1 MVRLREVVEHDISD
15 EQILE
20 IKPKKL
26 KKYYTVKT
34 KIGKSSYGADGSE
47 LIELIGAFCSIGSSF
62 KVVDVPARI
71 IIY

>member
-20 IKPKKL
+20 IKP